1 MLNHISGAL
10 KLRRVILVGT
20 WYYISVLTVAFGLS
34 IATDASAL
42 EVANGLS
49 VNGLSVNGLSVN
61 GLSVNGLSVNGLSVN
76 GTERSAGLRLEAI
89 VLQDEQVLL
98 IE

>member
-1 MLNHISGAL
+1 MFIRS
-10 KLRRVILVGT
+10 
-20 WYYISVLTVAFGLS
+20 YISVLTVAFGLS

-61 GLSVNGLSVNGLSVN
+61 GTEKSANLSLK
-76 GTERSAGLRLEAI
+76 AI
-89 VLQDEQVLL
+89 ILQDEQVLL

>member
-1 MLNHISGAL
+1 MFIRS
-10 KLRRVILVGT
+10 
-20 WYYISVLTVAFGLS
+20 YISVITVAFGLS

-61 GLSVNGLSVNGLSVN
+61 GLSVNGLSVNG
-76 GTERSAGLRLEAI
+76 TERSAGLRLKAI
-89 VLQDEQVLL
+89 ILQDEQVLL

>member
-1 MLNHISGAL
+1 MRIRSYVTAL
-10 KLRRVILVGT
+10 TI
-20 WYYISVLTVAFGLS
+20 AFGLS
-34 IATDASAL
+34 VASGASAL

-76 GTERSAGLRLEAI
+76 GLSVNGLSVNGLSVNGTEKSAALSLKAI
-89 VLQDEQVLL
+89 VLQDDQVLV
-98 IE
+98 IK

>member
-1 MLNHISGAL
+1 MFANS
-10 KLRRVILVGT
+10 
-20 WYYISVLTVAFGLS
+20 YISILTVAFGLS
-34 IATDASAL
+34 IATGASAL

-76 GTERSAGLRLEAI
+76 GLSVDGTEKSADLRLKAI
-89 VLQDEQVLL
+89 ILQDEQILL

>member
-1 MLNHISGAL
+1 MFIRS
-10 KLRRVILVGT
+10 
-20 WYYISVLTVAFGLS
+20 YISVLTVAFGLS

-61 GLSVNGLSVNGLSVN
+61 GLSVNGLSVNGTEKSANLS
-76 GTERSAGLRLEAI
+76 LKAI
-89 VLQDEQVLL
+89 ILQDEQVLL

>member
-1 MLNHISGAL
+1 MFIRS
-10 KLRRVILVGT
+10 
-20 WYYISVLTVAFGLS
+20 YISVLTVAFGLS

-49 VNGLSVNGLSVN
+49 VNGLSVH

-76 GTERSAGLRLEAI
+76 GTEKSAGLRLKAI

>member
-1 MLNHISGAL
+1 MFIRS
-10 KLRRVILVGT
+10 
-20 WYYISVLTVAFGLS
+20 YISVLTVAFGLS

-61 GLSVNGLSVNGLSVN
+61 GLSVNG
-76 GTERSAGLRLEAI
+76 TERSAGLRLKAI

-98 IE
+98 ID

>member
-1 MLNHISGAL
+1 MFIRS
-10 KLRRVILVGT
+10 
-20 WYYISVLTVAFGLS
+20 YISVITVAFGLS

-61 GLSVNGLSVNGLSVN
+61 GLSVNG
-76 GTERSAGLRLEAI
+76 TERSAGLRLKAI
-89 VLQDEQVLL
+89 ILQDEQVLL
-98 IE
+98 ID

>member
-1 MLNHISGAL
+1 MLVHS
-10 KLRRVILVGT
+10 
-20 WYYISVLTVAFGLS
+20 YISTLTVAFGLS
-34 IATDASAL
+34 IATGASAL

-61 GLSVNGLSVNGLSVN
+61 GLSVNGLSVD
-76 GTERSAGLRLEAI
+76 GTEKSADLRLKAI
-89 VLQDEQVLL
+89 ILQDEQILL

>member
-1 MLNHISGAL
+1 MFIRS
-10 KLRRVILVGT
+10 
-20 WYYISVLTVAFGLS
+20 YISVLTVAFGLS

-61 GLSVNGLSVNGLSVN
+61 GTEKSADLSLK
-76 GTERSAGLRLEAI
+76 AI
-89 VLQDEQVLL
+89 ILQDEQVLL
-98 IE
+98 ID

>member
-1 MLNHISGAL
+1 MFANS
-10 KLRRVILVGT
+10 
-20 WYYISVLTVAFGLS
+20 YISILTVAFGLS
-34 IATDASAL
+34 IATGASAL

-61 GLSVNGLSVNGLSVN
+61 GLSVNGLSVD
-76 GTERSAGLRLEAI
+76 GTETSADLRLKAI
-89 VLQDEQVLL
+89 ILQDEQILL

>member
-1 MLNHISGAL
+1 MFIRS
-10 KLRRVILVGT
+10 
-20 WYYISVLTVAFGLS
+20 YIAVLTVAFGLS

-61 GLSVNGLSVNGLSVN
+61 GLSVNG
-76 GTERSAGLRLEAI
+76 TERSAGLRLKAI

-98 IE
+98 ID

>member
-1 MLNHISGAL
+1 MFIRS
-10 KLRRVILVGT
+10 
-20 WYYISVLTVAFGLS
+20 YISVLTVAFGLS

-61 GLSVNGLSVNGLSVN
+61 GLSVNG
-76 GTERSAGLRLEAI
+76 TEKSAGLRLKAI

-98 IE
+98 VE